1 MAHVDGLKWKKKG
14 DLIAFAAKHPGALTA
29 HFLAKAY
36 ARLSKGTLS
45 RSSQL
50 REASVAAWAH
60 QFTGLTEIRDI
71 KRVLTPAEIL
81 DSVNRREIA
90 RALDILCQRIQ
101 AIQAAKMKSGSWE
114 KAEAIE

>member
-1 MAHVDGLKWKKKG
+1 M
-14 DLIAFAAKHPGALTA
+14 
-29 HFLAKAY
+29 
-36 ARLSKGTLS
+36 
-45 RSSQL
+45 
-50 REASVAAWAH
+50 AAWAH

-114 KAEAIE
+114 KAEAIELINTQKSLASSGMLALTNA